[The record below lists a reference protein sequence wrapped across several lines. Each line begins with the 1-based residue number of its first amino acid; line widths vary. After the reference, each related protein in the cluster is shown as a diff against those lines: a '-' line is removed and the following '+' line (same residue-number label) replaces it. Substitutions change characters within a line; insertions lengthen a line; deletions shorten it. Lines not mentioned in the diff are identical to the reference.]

1 MDAMLKTL
9 CEKNPGLKL
18 YSVLDPEFC
27 RYGRVLNAETE
38 ELAAALAERYNEF
51 GPCENAKFYI
61 MPRPMLEHI
70 LGGRPLPNEDV
81 YYMVIDGE

>member
-9 CEKNPGLKL
+9 REKNPGLKL

-38 ELAAALAERYNEF
+38 ELAAALA
-51 GPCENAKFYI
+51 AT
-61 MPRPMLEHI
+61 
-70 LGGRPLPNEDV
+70 
-81 YYMVIDGE
+81 